1 MSKEGEAQIVSL
13 SELMSD
19 DIGGAKKEFEKNESD
34 KDLAKAVEG
43 KPETYD
49 FFNLDSAK
57 QEAEEDKKKEE
68 EEKGESEKVDTE
80 VEVKEATLEE
90 TLNGTADSIIK
101 DTSESLVYKRTLKSM
116 FGDSITHLIQEDEEG
131 NEVETPI
138 EDIVINEQLFQQI
151 VQSKMDN
158 IKEEASKDK
167 ISVKGVSEFAK
178 KLVEIDRNGGDISEL
193 IKVKETYADPLD
205 SIDVTTE
212 EGQVQAIYLRMLAGG
227 QDEDTIRRLIE
238 SYKRE
243 GSLEE
248 IANKAS
254 QELRDAIDQ
263 QIENARIESEN
274 QRNQRK
280 DLIKQYKKEI
290 RNNLESFQLNDNI
303 KNKIVTLATK
313 EDENGRFEMDRLYY
327 QLRENPEKAARL
339 ALFLLDEDEYVKQVT
354 NSTVQKKKL
363 ESASKLKI
371 VSGSKSSNAGPQL
384 KSNSQRSSE
393 DNILPLDRL
402 GQI

>member
-13 SELMSD
+13 SDLMSD
-19 DIGGAKKEFEKNESD
+19 DIGGAKKEVEKQKSD
-34 KDLAKAVEG
+34 QDLAKAVEG
-43 KPETYD
+43 KPESYD

-57 QEAEEDKKKEE
+57 EKKAETEEKEDEDKPSTEAKEE
-68 EEKGESEKVDTE
+68 SKEK
-80 VEVKEATLEE
+80 TLEE
-90 TLNGTADSIIK
+90 TLNSESDFVIS
-101 DTSESLVYKRTLKSM
+101 DTSESVVYKKTLKSM

-131 NEVETPI
+131 NEIETPI
-138 EDIVINEQLFQQI
+138 EDVVIDEKLFREI
-151 VQSKMDN
+151 VQSKMDS

-205 SIDVTTE
+205 SIDITTE
-212 EGQVQAIYLRMLAGG
+212 EGQIQAVYLRMLAGG

-243 GSLEE
+243 GNLED
-248 IANKAS
+248 IANKAT
-254 QELRDAIDQ
+254 QELRAAIDQ
-263 QIENARIESEN
+263 QIENARIASEN
-274 QRNQRK
+274 QKNQRK
-280 DLIKQYKKEI
+280 ELIKQYKKEI
-290 RNNLESFQLNDNI
+290 RNNLEPFQLNDNI

-339 ALFLLDEDEYVKQVT
+339 ALFLLDEEEYVKQVT
-354 NSTVQKKKL
+354 NSTVQQKKL

-371 VSGSKSSNAGPQL
+371 VSGSKSSTAGPQL
-384 KSNSQRSSE
+384 KSNSQRSTE

-402 GQI
+402 GNL